1 MSLPLKRFKVLDLS
15 RLAAGNMVSHMLAD
29 YGADVIKVEKPGK
42 GDDLRNWKVKNVSHW
57 WHVYSRNKRS
67 IALDFKN
74 NEGMNILKNLIN
86 SADVFIEN
94 FVPGTLEKWGMS
106 PKNLHKINKNLIILR
121 ISGWGQSGLFK
132 NQPGFGSIVEGMSGF
147 ASMTGEKDQIPILP
161 PTALADMISGLT
173 GFSSILL
180 SIIARL
186 NKKVKGQVIDLSLFE
201 PLFSIIGPW
210 AAYYKL
216 SGQIP
221 EKMGNKSPVSAPR
234 NIYKTKDEKYVS
246 LSASMQSMWEKLAL
260 LINRKDLITNK
271 LYISNEDR
279 IKNQESLDKIISQYM
294 KRYKRDK
301 LLKVFN
307 QNGVTIG
314 PVLDIS
320 ELVNHPYVKDREI
333 LVNLKTKNDG
343 EIPMHEVFPRLSKSK
358 GKIRREAPK
367 LGQDTKKILNEIGY
381 EKKQIKQFF
390 KNKIVS

>member
-1 MSLPLKRFKVLDLS
+1 
-15 RLAAGNMVSHMLAD
+15 
-29 YGADVIKVEKPGK
+29 
-42 GDDLRNWKVKNVSHW
+42 
-57 WHVYSRNKRS
+57 
-67 IALDFKN
+67 
-74 NEGMNILKNLIN
+74 
-86 SADVFIEN
+86 
-94 FVPGTLEKWGMS
+94 
-106 PKNLHKINKNLIILR
+106 
-121 ISGWGQSGLFK
+121 
-132 NQPGFGSIVEGMSGF
+132 MSGF

>member
-1 MSLPLKRFKVLDLS
+1 MSLPLKGIKVLDLS

-29 YGADVIKVEKPGK
+29 YGADVIKIEKPGK

-67 IALDFKN
+67 IALDFKTN
-74 NEGMNILKNLIN
+74 DGKNILKNLIK
-86 SADVFIEN
+86 SSDIFIEN
-94 FVPGTLEKWGMS
+94 FVPGTLEKWGLS
-106 PKNLHKINKNLIILR
+106 PRNLHKINEYLVILR

-147 ASMTGEKDQIPILP
+147 AAMTGEKDQMPILP

-180 SIIARL
+180 SIIAKL

-260 LINRKDLITNK
+260 LINREDLITNK
-271 LYISNEDR
+271 LYLSNEDR
-279 IKNQESLDKIISQYM
+279 IKNQESLDKIISEYM
-294 KRYKRDK
+294 KKHNREK
-301 LLKVFN
+301 LLEIFN
-307 QNGVTIG
+307 KNGVTVG

-320 ELVNHPYVKDREI
+320 ELVNHPYVNNRKI
-333 LVNLKTKNDG
+333 IVNLKTKSDG

-358 GKIRREAPK
+358 GSIRREAPT
-367 LGQDTKKILNEIGY
+367 LGQDTRKILIEIGY
-381 EKKQIKQFF
+381 NKKQINKFF
-390 KNKIVS
+390 ENKIVN

>member
-1 MSLPLKRFKVLDLS
+1 MSLPLKGIKVLDLS

-42 GDDLRNWKVKNVSHW
+42 GDDLRSWKVKNISHW

>member
-1 MSLPLKRFKVLDLS
+1 MSLPLKGIKVLDLS

-29 YGADVIKVEKPGK
+29 YGADVIKIEKPGK

-67 IALDFKN
+67 IALDFKTN
-74 NEGMNILKNLIN
+74 DGKNILKNLIK
-86 SADVFIEN
+86 SSDIFIEN
-94 FVPGTLEKWGMS
+94 FVPGTLEKWGLS
-106 PKNLHKINKNLIILR
+106 PRNLHKINEYLVILR

-147 ASMTGEKDQIPILP
+147 AAMTGEKDQMPILP

-180 SIIARL
+180 SIIAKL

-260 LINRKDLITNK
+260 LINREDLITNK
-271 LYISNEDR
+271 LYLSNEDR
-279 IKNQESLDKIISQYM
+279 IENQESLDKIISEYM
-294 KRYKRDK
+294 KKHNREK
-301 LLKVFN
+301 LLEIFN
-307 QNGVTIG
+307 KNGVTVG

-320 ELVNHPYVKDREI
+320 ELVNHPYVNNRKI
-333 LVNLKTKNDG
+333 IVNLKTKSDG

-358 GKIRREAPK
+358 GSIRREAPT
-367 LGQDTKKILNEIGY
+367 LGQDTRKILIEIGY
-381 EKKQIKQFF
+381 NKKQINKFF
-390 KNKIVS
+390 ENKIVN

>member
-1 MSLPLKRFKVLDLS
+1 MSLPLKGIKVLDLS

-29 YGADVIKVEKPGK
+29 YGADVIKIEKPGK

-67 IALDFKN
+67 IALDFKTN
-74 NEGMNILKNLIN
+74 DGKNILKNLIK
-86 SADVFIEN
+86 SSDIFIEN
-94 FVPGTLEKWGMS
+94 FVPGTLEKWGLS
-106 PKNLHKINKNLIILR
+106 PRNLHKINEYLVILR

-147 ASMTGEKDQIPILP
+147 AAMTGEKDQMPILP

-180 SIIARL
+180 SIIAKL

-234 NIYKTKDEKYVS
+234 NIYKTKDEKYFS

-260 LINRKDLITNK
+260 LINREDLITNK
-271 LYISNEDR
+271 LYLSNEDR
-279 IKNQESLDKIISQYM
+279 IKNQESLDKIISEYM
-294 KRYKRDK
+294 KKHNREK
-301 LLKVFN
+301 LLEIFN
-307 QNGVTIG
+307 KNGVTVG

-320 ELVNHPYVKDREI
+320 ELVNHPYVNNRKI
-333 LVNLKTKNDG
+333 IVNLKTKSDG

-358 GKIRREAPK
+358 GSIRREAPT
-367 LGQDTKKILNEIGY
+367 LGQDTRKILIEIGY
-381 EKKQIKQFF
+381 NKKQINKFF
-390 KNKIVS
+390 ENKIVN